1 MGCRTIARATERS
14 AAPNPEGRSAW
25 RNGCLLSVC
34 SCRFSAHRLHRID
47 PEVLYNRTCAACHT
61 GQLPQAPRRG
71 DRAAWEPRLAQG
83 MDVLVKHVTQG
94 FKAMP
99 PRGLC
104 MDCSAED
111 YRLVILWMSG
121 SPDT

>member
-1 MGCRTIARATERS
+1 MPNYSLRIRTQRV
-14 AAPNPEGRSAW
+14 PNPVRSFRLAKW
-25 RNGCLLSVC
+25 LLAVGMFLPY
-34 SCRFSAHRLHRID
+34 FSAQATQD
-47 PEVLYNRTCAACHT
+47 AEVLYNRTCAACHT
-61 GQLPQAPRRG
+61 GQLPQAPRQG

-83 MDVLVKHVTQG
+83 MDVLVRHVTQG

>member
-1 MGCRTIARATERS
+1 MTRWLMVVGVSI
-14 AAPNPEGRSAW
+14 PF
-25 RNGCLLSVC
+25 
-34 SCRFSAHRLHRID
+34 FSAQATQD
-47 PEVLYNRTCAACHT
+47 PVALYNRTCAAFHA

-83 MDVLVKHVTQG
+83 REVLVAHVTQG

-104 MDCSAED
+104 MDCSTDD
-111 YRLVILWMSG
+111 YRAVIQWMSG
-121 SPDT
+121 SPGT

>member
-1 MGCRTIARATERS
+1 MGCRTIARALERS
-14 AAPNPEGRSAW
+14 AAPNPERSLRMAKW
-25 RNGCLLSVC
+25 LLAVGMFLPF
-34 SCRFSAHRLHRID
+34 FSAQATQD
-47 PEVLYNRTCAACHT
+47 PEVLYNRTCAACHS
-61 GQLPQAPRRG
+61 GQLPQAPQRG

-83 MDVLVKHVTQG
+83 MDALVAHVTQG

-104 MDCSAED
+104 MDCSTED
-111 YRLVILWMSG
+111 YRSVILWMSE

>member
-1 MGCRTIARATERS
+1 MTKWLL
-14 AAPNPEGRSAW
+14 AAGVLIPF
-25 RNGCLLSVC
+25 
-34 SCRFSAHRLHRID
+34 FSAQATQD
-47 PEVLYNRTCAACHT
+47 PQAVYKRACAACHA
-61 GQLPQAPRRG
+61 GQLPQAPRLG
-71 DRAAWEPRLAQG
+71 DQAAWEPRLAQG
-83 MDVLVKHVTQG
+83 METLVKHVAQG

-111 YRLVILWMSG
+111 YQAIIQWMSR

>member
-1 MGCRTIARATERS
+1 MAKWLVAVGMFL
-14 AAPNPEGRSAW
+14 P
-25 RNGCLLSVC
+25 V
-34 SCRFSAHRLHRID
+34 FSAQATQD

-61 GQLPQAPRRG
+61 GQLPQAPRQG

-111 YRLVILWMSG
+111 YRLVILWTSG